1 VTCLLASSAIL
12 HHAWAQAIQ
21 LSESKALLHTQKMAD
36 DFDFGLGGFVPEEI
50 PFAEKISQNV
60 PLSPDVQA
68 RVAENKA
75 KAIAIR
81 LRKEKERQEKLTPTQ
96 QVDQEQRQ
104 AWKEEMEKKR
114 RAKFAT
120 YIEYNLSNINDTKGG
135 FMEEEVVDSS
145 GKRQKREERQLVH
158 DERSYIIFYS

>member
-1 VTCLLASSAIL
+1 MFFRKAAWVAGSRAMQSSK
-12 HHAWAQAIQ
+12 
-21 LSESKALLHTQKMAD
+21 SKTLRHTQKMAD

-50 PFAEKISQNV
+50 PSAEKSQNV

-68 RVAENKA
+68 RIAENKA

-120 YIEYNLSNINDTKGG
+120 YIDYNLSNINDTKGG